1 MDEPGII
8 YNEEEITKEWLEA
21 VFSKYGNIYTDI
33 ILQSSDS
40 ALFWCLLKS
49 IWIRRNQEFEFSS
62 TSASKDLM
70 GRIC

>member
-8 YNEEEITKEWLEA
+8 YKEEEITKEWLEA

-40 ALFWCLLKS
+40 ALF
-49 IWIRRNQEFEFSS
+49 
-62 TSASKDLM
+62 
-70 GRIC
+70 